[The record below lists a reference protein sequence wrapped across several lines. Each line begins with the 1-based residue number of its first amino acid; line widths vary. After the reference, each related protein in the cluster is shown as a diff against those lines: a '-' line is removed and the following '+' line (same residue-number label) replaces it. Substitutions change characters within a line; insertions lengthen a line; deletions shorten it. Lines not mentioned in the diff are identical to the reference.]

1 MKKIFLKNFFNLIV
15 NQGVNILVAIIA
27 TPILFQKLG
36 ESSFG
41 LMNLS
46 FSILMLLSIVV
57 SYGYHLNGPKR
68 IAEINNSSSN
78 STFNFINDIISLR
91 VLIAL
96 ALSLILVFVSLNTNI
111 FEGYDDIILFSIPI
125 LFSEAIHPIFYLQGK
140 NNFSVQALLNFISKI
155 IFLGF
160 IVFFI
165 VDKNDTYKVNFVLGF
180 SLIVPYLFFWMIIYF
195 RNKIKFVLINLEKL
209 IYRLK
214 ENFQFFFSSIA
225 GHISI
230 HSSLIILKL
239 FVDNNEL
246 GKFALANRIAMILRM
261 IPVFIVQSV
270 LQNATILNNQNHQ
283 SLNNYL
289 NYYFF
294 RGLIGTF
301 LIGLFFLIFSK
312 WIIILFAG
320 EEVSYSSDILSVL
333 TFIPFCAMLNF
344 KNLLIILINEKKE
357 VLNKST
363 WLSSIFMILIT
374 TISCYYYTG
383 FGLAFGLLISEI
395 LSFLIHT
402 YFLNKSYEK

>member
-1 MKKIFLKNFFNLIV
+1 MKKIFFKNFFNLIV

-46 FSILMLLSIVV
+46 FSIFMLLSIII

-68 IAEINNSSSN
+68 IVEINASSSI
-78 STFNFINDIISLR
+78 FNFTNDIISLR
-91 VLIAL
+91 LLIAL
-96 ALSLILVFVSLNTNI
+96 VLSIVIVFVSFNTNI
-111 FEGYDDIILFSIPI
+111 FESYDDIILFSIPI
-125 LFSEAIHPIFYLQGK
+125 LFCEAIHPIFYLQGR
-140 NNFSVQALLNFISKI
+140 NNLSVQALLNFISKI

-160 IVFFI
+160 IIFFI
-165 VDKNDTYKVNFVLGF
+165 VDSNDTYKVNFVLGF
-180 SLIVPYLFFWMIIYF
+180 SLIIPYVFFWIRIYIK
-195 RNKIKFVLINLEKL
+195 NKIKFVLLNLEKL
-209 IYRLK
+209 IFRLK

-225 GHISI
+225 GHLSI

-239 FVDNNEL
+239 FVDDNEL
-246 GKFALANRIAMILRM
+246 GKFALANRIAIILRM

-270 LQNATILNNQNHQ
+270 LQNATLLNKKNQH
-283 SLNNYL
+283 SLDDYL

-301 LIGLFFLIFSK
+301 IIGLFFLIFSK

-320 EEVSYSSDILSVL
+320 EEVSYSSYILSVL
-333 TFIPFCAMLNF
+333 AFIPFCAMLNF

-357 VLNKST
+357 ILNKST

-374 TISCYYYTG
+374 IILCYYYAG

>member
-46 FSILMLLSIVV
+46 FSILMLLSIII

-68 IAEINNSSSN
+68 IAEINNSF
-78 STFNFINDIISLR
+78 STFNFTNDIISLR

-96 ALSLILVFVSLNTNI
+96 VLSLVIVFVCINTNI
-111 FEGYDDIILFSIPI
+111 FESYDDIMLFSIPI
-125 LFSEAIHPIFYLQGK
+125 LFSEAIHPIFYLQGR

-165 VDKNDTYKVNFVLGF
+165 VDSNDTYKVNFVLGF
-180 SLIVPYLFFWMIIYF
+180 SLLIPYLFFWIRIYIK
-195 RNKIKFVLINLEKL
+195 NKIKFVPLNLEKL
-209 IYRLK
+209 IFRLK

-225 GHISI
+225 GHLSI

-239 FVDNNEL
+239 FVDDNEL
-246 GKFALANRIAMILRM
+246 GKFALANRIAIILRM
-261 IPVFIVQSV
+261 IPVFIVQSI
-270 LQNATILNNQNHQ
+270 LQNATKLNKKNQQ
-283 SLNNYL
+283 SLNDYL

-301 LIGLFFLIFSK
+301 IIGLFFLIFSK

-320 EEVSYSSDILSVL
+320 EEVLYSSDILSVL
-333 TFIPFCAMLNF
+333 AFIPFCAMLNF

-357 VLNKST
+357 ILNKST

-374 TISCYYYTG
+374 IILCYYFTG
-383 FGLAFGLLISEI
+383 FGLAFGLLISEV

-402 YFLNKSYEK
+402 YFLNRSYEK

>member
-1 MKKIFLKNFFNLIV
+1 MKKIFFKNFFNLIF

-46 FSILMLLSIVV
+46 FSIFMLLSIII

-68 IAEINNSSSN
+68 IAEINTSSSI
-78 STFNFINDIISLR
+78 FNFTNDIISLR
-91 VLIAL
+91 LLIAL
-96 ALSLILVFVSLNTNI
+96 LLSLIIVFVSFNTNF

-125 LFSEAIHPIFYLQGK
+125 LFCEAIHPIFYLQGK
-140 NNFSVQALLNFISKI
+140 NNLSVQALLNFISKI

-165 VDKNDTYKVNFVLGF
+165 VDSNDTYKVNFVLGF
-180 SLIVPYLFFWMIIYF
+180 SLLIPYLFFWIRIYIK
-195 RNKIKFVLINLEKL
+195 NKIKFVLLNLEKL
-209 IYRLK
+209 IFRLK
-214 ENFQFFFSSIA
+214 ENFLFFFSSIS
-225 GHISI
+225 GHLSI

-239 FVDNNEL
+239 FVDDNVL
-246 GKFALANRIAMILRM
+246 GKFALANRIAIILRM

-270 LQNATILNNQNHQ
+270 LQNATILNNKNQQ
-283 SLNNYL
+283 SLNDYL

-301 LIGLFFLIFSK
+301 IIGLFFLIFSK

-320 EEVSYSSDILSVL
+320 EEVLYSSDILSVL
-333 TFIPFCAMLNF
+333 AFIPFCAMLNF

-357 VLNKST
+357 ILNKST

-374 TISCYYYTG
+374 IILCYYYTG

>member
-1 MKKIFLKNFFNLIV
+1 MKKIFFKNFFNLIV

-46 FSILMLLSIVV
+46 FSILMLLSIIV
-57 SYGYHLNGPKR
+57 SYGYHLNGPKK
-68 IAEINNSSSN
+68 IAEFNNSSS
-78 STFNFINDIISLR
+78 TFNFTNDIISLR
-91 VLIAL
+91 VLVATV
-96 ALSLILVFVSLNTNI
+96 LSLVIVFVSFNTNI
-111 FEGYDDIILFSIPI
+111 FESYNDIMLFSIPI
-125 LFSEAIHPIFYLQGK
+125 LFSEAIHPIFYLQGR
-140 NNFSVQALLNFISKI
+140 NNLSIQALLNFISKI

-165 VDKNDTYKVNFVLGF
+165 MDSNDTYKVNFVFGF
-180 SLIVPYLFFWMIIYF
+180 SLIVPYLFFWIRIYF
-195 RNKIKFVLINLEKL
+195 KNKIKFVQLNLEKL
-209 IYRLK
+209 IFRLK

-225 GHISI
+225 GHLSI

-270 LQNATILNNQNHQ
+270 LQNATLLNKQNKK
-283 SLNNYL
+283 SLNGYL

-301 LIGLFFLIFSK
+301 LIGLFFLVFSK

-333 TFIPFCAMLNF
+333 AFIPFCAMLNF

-357 VLNKST
+357 ILNKST

-374 TISCYYYTG
+374 IILCYYYTG

-395 LSFLIHT
+395 LSFLVHT

>member
-46 FSILMLLSIVV
+46 FSILMLLSIIV
-57 SYGYHLNGPKR
+57 SYGYHLNGPKK
-68 IAEINNSSSN
+68 IAEFNNSF
-78 STFNFINDIISLR
+78 STFNFTNDIISLR
-91 VLIAL
+91 VLVAIV
-96 ALSLILVFVSLNTNI
+96 LSLAILFVSFNTNI
-111 FEGYDDIILFSIPI
+111 FESYDDIMLFSIPI
-125 LFSEAIHPIFYLQGK
+125 LFSEAIHPIFYLQGR
-140 NNFSVQALLNFISKI
+140 NNLSIQALLNFISKI

-160 IVFFI
+160 IVFF
-165 VDKNDTYKVNFVLGF
+165 VMDSNDTYKVNFVFGF
-180 SLIVPYLFFWMIIYF
+180 SLIVPYLFFWIRIYF
-195 RNKIKFVLINLEKL
+195 KNKIKFVQLNLEKL
-209 IYRLK
+209 IFRLK

-225 GHISI
+225 GHLSI

-270 LQNATILNNQNHQ
+270 LQNATLLNKQNQQ
-283 SLNNYL
+283 YLNGYL

-374 TISCYYYTG
+374 TISSYYYTG

>member
-1 MKKIFLKNFFNLIV
+1 
-15 NQGVNILVAIIA
+15 
-27 TPILFQKLG
+27 
-36 ESSFG
+36 
-41 LMNLS
+41 
-46 FSILMLLSIVV
+46 MLLSIII

-68 IAEINNSSSN
+68 IAEINTSSSI
-78 STFNFINDIISLR
+78 FNFTNDIISLR
-91 VLIAL
+91 LLIAVL
-96 ALSLILVFVSLNTNI
+96 LSLVIVFISFNTNI
-111 FEGYDDIILFSIPI
+111 FEGYNDIILFSTPI
-125 LFSEAIHPIFYLQGK
+125 LFCEAIHPIFYLQGR
-140 NNFSVQALLNFISKI
+140 NNLSVQALLNFISKI

-165 VDKNDTYKVNFVLGF
+165 VDSNDTYKVNFVLGF
-180 SLIVPYLFFWMIIYF
+180 SLIIPYLFFWIRIYIK
-195 RNKIKFVLINLEKL
+195 NKIKFVLLNLEKL
-209 IYRLK
+209 IFRLK

-225 GHISI
+225 GHLSI

-239 FVDNNEL
+239 FVDDNEL
-246 GKFALANRIAMILRM
+246 GKFALANRIAIILRM

-270 LQNATILNNQNHQ
+270 LQNATILNKKNQQ
-283 SLNNYL
+283 SLNDYL

-301 LIGLFFLIFSK
+301 IIGLFFLIFSK

-320 EEVSYSSDILSVL
+320 EEVLYSSDILSVL
-333 TFIPFCAMLNF
+333 AFIPFCAMLNF

-357 VLNKST
+357 ILNKST

-374 TISCYYYTG
+374 IILCYYYTG
-383 FGLAFGLLISEI
+383 FGLAFGLLISEV

>member
-1 MKKIFLKNFFNLIV
+1 MKKIFFKNFFNLIV

-46 FSILMLLSIVV
+46 FSILMLLSIIV
-57 SYGYHLNGPKR
+57 SYGYHLNGPKK
-68 IAEINNSSSN
+68 IAEFNNSF
-78 STFNFINDIISLR
+78 STFNFTNDIISLR
-91 VLIAL
+91 VLVAIV
-96 ALSLILVFVSLNTNI
+96 LSLAILFVSFNTNI
-111 FEGYDDIILFSIPI
+111 FESYDDIMLFSIPI
-125 LFSEAIHPIFYLQGK
+125 LFSEAIHPIFYLQGR
-140 NNFSVQALLNFISKI
+140 NNLSIQALLNFISKI

-160 IVFFI
+160 IVFF
-165 VDKNDTYKVNFVLGF
+165 VMDSNDTYKVNFVFGF
-180 SLIVPYLFFWMIIYF
+180 SLIVPYLFFWIRIYF
-195 RNKIKFVLINLEKL
+195 KNKIKFVQLNLEKL
-209 IYRLK
+209 IFRLK

-225 GHISI
+225 GHLSI

-270 LQNATILNNQNHQ
+270 LQNATLLNKQNQQ
-283 SLNNYL
+283 YLNGYL

-301 LIGLFFLIFSK
+301 LTGLFFLIFSK

>member
-1 MKKIFLKNFFNLIV
+1 MKKIFFKNFFNLIF

-46 FSILMLLSIVV
+46 FSIFMLLSIII

-68 IAEINNSSSN
+68 IAEINTSSSI
-78 STFNFINDIISLR
+78 FNFTNDIISLR
-91 VLIAL
+91 LLIAL
-96 ALSLILVFVSLNTNI
+96 LLSLVIVFISFNTNI
-111 FEGYDDIILFSIPI
+111 FEGYDNIILFSTPI
-125 LFSEAIHPIFYLQGK
+125 LFCEAIHPIFYLQGR
-140 NNFSVQALLNFISKI
+140 NNLSVQALLNFISKI

-165 VDKNDTYKVNFVLGF
+165 VDSNDTYKVNFVLGF
-180 SLIVPYLFFWMIIYF
+180 SLIIPYLFFWIRIYIK
-195 RNKIKFVLINLEKL
+195 NKIKFVLLNLEKL
-209 IYRLK
+209 IFRLK

-225 GHISI
+225 GHLSI

-239 FVDNNEL
+239 FVDDNEL
-246 GKFALANRIAMILRM
+246 GKFALANRIAIILRM
-261 IPVFIVQSV
+261 IPVFIVQSI
-270 LQNATILNNQNHQ
+270 LQNATKLNKKNQQ
-283 SLNNYL
+283 SLNDYL

-301 LIGLFFLIFSK
+301 IIGLFFLIFSK

-320 EEVSYSSDILSVL
+320 EEVSYSSHILSVL
-333 TFIPFCAMLNF
+333 AFIPFCAMLNF

-357 VLNKST
+357 ILNKST

-374 TISCYYYTG
+374 IILCYYFTG
-383 FGLAFGLLISEI
+383 FGLAFGLLISEV

-402 YFLNKSYEK
+402 YFLNRSYEK

>member
-1 MKKIFLKNFFNLIV
+1 MKKIFLKNFFNLII

-46 FSILMLLSIVV
+46 FSILVLLSIII

-68 IAEINNSSSN
+68 IAEINNSF

-96 ALSLILVFVSLNTNI
+96 VLSLVIVFVCINTNI
-111 FEGYDDIILFSIPI
+111 FESYDDIMLFSIPI
-125 LFSEAIHPIFYLQGK
+125 LFSEAIHPIFYLQGR

-165 VDKNDTYKVNFVLGF
+165 VDSNDTYKVNFVLGF
-180 SLIVPYLFFWMIIYF
+180 SLIIPYLFFWIRIYIK
-195 RNKIKFVLINLEKL
+195 NKIKFVLLNLEKL
-209 IYRLK
+209 IFRLK
-214 ENFQFFFSSIA
+214 ENFLFFFSSIA
-225 GHISI
+225 GHLSI

-261 IPVFIVQSV
+261 IPVFIVQSI
-270 LQNATILNNQNHQ
+270 LQNATLLNKKNQQ
-283 SLNNYL
+283 SLNGYL

-294 RGLIGTF
+294 RGLMGTF

-312 WIIILFAG
+312 WIVILFAG

-333 TFIPFCAMLNF
+333 AFIPFCAMLNV

-357 VLNKST
+357 TLNKST

-374 TISCYYYTG
+374 IILCYYYTG

-402 YFLNKSYEK
+402 FFLNKSYEK

>member
-1 MKKIFLKNFFNLIV
+1 MKKIFFKNFFNLIF

-46 FSILMLLSIVV
+46 FSIFMLLSIII

-68 IAEINNSSSN
+68 IAEINTSSSI
-78 STFNFINDIISLR
+78 FNFTNDIISLR
-91 VLIAL
+91 LLIAL
-96 ALSLILVFVSLNTNI
+96 LLSIVIIFISFNTNI
-111 FEGYDDIILFSIPI
+111 FEGYDNIILFSTPI
-125 LFSEAIHPIFYLQGK
+125 LFCEAIHPIFYLQGR
-140 NNFSVQALLNFISKI
+140 NNLSVQSLLNFISKI

-165 VDKNDTYKVNFVLGF
+165 VDSNDTYKVNFVLGF
-180 SLIVPYLFFWMIIYF
+180 SLIIPYLFFWIRIYIK
-195 RNKIKFVLINLEKL
+195 NKIKFVPLNLEKL
-209 IYRLK
+209 IFRLK

-225 GHISI
+225 GHLSI

-239 FVDNNEL
+239 FVDDNEL
-246 GKFALANRIAMILRM
+246 GKFALANRIAIILRM
-261 IPVFIVQSV
+261 IPVFIVQSI
-270 LQNATILNNQNHQ
+270 LQNATKLNKKNQQ
-283 SLNNYL
+283 SLNDYL

-301 LIGLFFLIFSK
+301 IIGLFFLIFSK

-320 EEVSYSSDILSVL
+320 EEVLYSSDILSVL
-333 TFIPFCAMLNF
+333 AFIPFCAMLNF

-357 VLNKST
+357 ILNKST

-374 TISCYYYTG
+374 IILCFYFTG
-383 FGLAFGLLISEI
+383 FGLAFGLLISEV

-402 YFLNKSYEK
+402 YFLNRSYEK

>member
-1 MKKIFLKNFFNLIV
+1 MKKIFLKNFFNLIF
-15 NQGVNILVAIIA
+15 NQGVNILVAIVA

-46 FSILMLLSIVV
+46 FSILMLLSIIV
-57 SYGYHLNGPKR
+57 SYGYHLNGPKK
-68 IAEINNSSSN
+68 IAEFNNSY
-78 STFNFINDIISLR
+78 STLNFTNDIISLR
-91 VLIAL
+91 ILIAIV
-96 ALSLILVFVSLNTNI
+96 LSIVIVFVSFNTNI
-111 FEGYDDIILFSIPI
+111 FESYNDIMLFSIPI
-125 LFSEAIHPIFYLQGK
+125 LFSEAIHPIFYLQGR
-140 NNFSVQALLNFISKI
+140 NNLSIQALLNLISKI

-160 IVFFI
+160 ILFFI
-165 VDKNDTYKVNFVLGF
+165 MDSNDTYKVNFVFGF
-180 SLIVPYLFFWMIIYF
+180 SLIVPYLFFWIRIYF
-195 RNKIKFVLINLEKL
+195 KNKIKFIQLNIEKL
-209 IYRLK
+209 IFRLK

-225 GHISI
+225 GHLSI

-270 LQNATILNNQNHQ
+270 LQNATLLNKQNQQ
-283 SLNNYL
+283 SLNGYL

-301 LIGLFFLIFSK
+301 ITGLFFLIFSK

-333 TFIPFCAMLNF
+333 AFIPFCAMLNF

-357 VLNKST
+357 ILNKST

-374 TISCYYYTG
+374 IILCYYYTG

-395 LSFLIHT
+395 LSFLVHT

>member
-1 MKKIFLKNFFNLIV
+1 MKKIFLKNFFNLII

-46 FSILMLLSIVV
+46 FSILMLLSIII

-68 IAEINNSSSN
+68 IAEINNSF

-96 ALSLILVFVSLNTNI
+96 VLSLVIVFVCINTNI
-111 FEGYDDIILFSIPI
+111 FESYDDIMLFSIPI
-125 LFSEAIHPIFYLQGK
+125 LFSEAIHPIFYLQGR

-165 VDKNDTYKVNFVLGF
+165 IDSNDTYKVNFVFGL
-180 SLIVPYLFFWMIIYF
+180 SLIIPYLFFWIRIYF
-195 RNKIKFVLINLEKL
+195 KNKIKFVQLNLEKL
-209 IYRLK
+209 IFRLK

-225 GHISI
+225 GHLSI

-261 IPVFIVQSV
+261 IPVFIVQSI
-270 LQNATILNNQNHQ
+270 LQNATLLNKKNHQ
-283 SLNNYL
+283 SLNGYL

-294 RGLIGTF
+294 RGLMGTF

-320 EEVSYSSDILSVL
+320 EEVLYSSDILSVL
-333 TFIPFCAMLNF
+333 AFIPFCAMLNF

-357 VLNKST
+357 TLNKST

-374 TISCYYYTG
+374 IILCHYYTG